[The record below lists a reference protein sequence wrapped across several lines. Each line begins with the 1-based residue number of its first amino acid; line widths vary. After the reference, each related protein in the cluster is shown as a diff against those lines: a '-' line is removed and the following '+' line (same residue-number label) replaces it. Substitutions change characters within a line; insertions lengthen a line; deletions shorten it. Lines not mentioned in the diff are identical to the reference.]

1 MGINIVINAVKKH
14 LKFIFF
20 IPFLCVFVTLIINI
34 FIIKPSYKSTV
45 LIYIGHSVAGAEENN
60 SDFLMY
66 KDIVDTYGKIA
77 TSEIVAR
84 DIILNTDLNISEEKL
99 LSYISY
105 TAIEST
111 QFLKLSIVCKDKE
124 IVSIISNQL
133 PISLKKV
140 CHEIHDDTLNNI
152 VYMDKPTAPSTDF
165 TQKLVF
171 YIIVFFIFG
180 IFTSLGMIILFECT
194 DNRIKTEDDLS
205 KLLSLDNV
213 IILPVL
219 KNQEA

>member
-1 MGINIVINAVKKH
+1 
-14 LKFIFF
+14 
-20 IPFLCVFVTLIINI
+20 
-34 FIIKPSYKSTV
+34 
-45 LIYIGHSVAGAEENN
+45 
-60 SDFLMY
+60 MY
-66 KDIVDTYGKIA
+66 KDLVDTYGKIA

-84 DIILNTDLNISEEKL
+84 DIISNTDLNMSEEKL

-111 QFLKLSIVCKDKE
+111 QFLKLSVVCKDKE
-124 IVSIISNQL
+124 VVSIVSNQL

-140 CHEIHDDTLNNI
+140 CSEIHDDNLNNI
-152 VYMDKPTAPSTDF
+152 VYMDQPTAPSTDF

-171 YIIVFFIFG
+171 YIIIFFIFG
-180 IFTSLGMIILFECT
+180 IFISLGMIILLEYT